1 MTFITQNITSTGVT
15 IDASIGFGIYGN
27 FRITSS
33 GGVTLAANVI
43 FNSTIT
49 AGQQASYTIL
59 WDATLFLSTFSVSIE
74 GFIMN
79 QADVNQSG
87 RFECFYDGT
96 AWTVQYFADGLDQP
110 QVYFG
115 VESVTVLTSGTLTL
129 TAGVSK
135 YYQRLSGGPTVLS
148 AAYDVTANIL
158 GVKDGTQFFVEIAS
172 GTTIGANTFT
182 VFGQTILADDAFN
195 GGAMVIATFDATAN
209 LWRSV
214 YINKALAITQFP
226 AISALT
232 VIANATNA
240 SAVPTAVAASTNG
253 QVLMRRSNALA
264 FNFLEADNFSGSTEL
279 FTPIVLDV
287 EINSAAILTSFT
299 TPVIL
304 ANGTTTPGAGL
315 PVFLGALFYMVS
327 GGVAYAGNT
336 NIGIRYTGSGDD
348 LASFTGALAAT
359 ASSDYTHQ
367 LFPVAPAS
375 GATAIGDQIEFYTK
389 TGAPTTGTRS
399 LRLKLFL
406 TLRPAP

>member
-1 MTFITQNITSTGVT
+1 MNFVQQPITASGGTF
-15 IDASIGFGIYGN
+15 DAYIGFSEFVN
-27 FRITSS
+27 FRTTSS
-33 GGVTLAANVI
+33 GGVTLTGNVV

-49 AGQQASYTIL
+49 AGEQASYTIL
-59 WDATLFLSTFSVSIE
+59 WDATLFLSTFSVTIE
-74 GFIMN
+74 GYVMN

-87 RFECFYDGT
+87 RFECYYDGT

-115 VESVTVLTSGTLTL
+115 VESVTVPTSGTLTL

-135 YYQRLSGGPTVLS
+135 YYQRLSGGPTTLI
-148 AAYDVTANIL
+148 AAYNVTANTA
-158 GVKDGTQFFVEIAS
+158 GVKDGTQFFIEIAS
-172 GTTIGANTFT
+172 GTTIGASTFT
-182 VFGQTILADDAFN
+182 VFGQTILDADALN

-226 AISALT
+226 TIAALT

-240 SAVPTAVAASTNG
+240 SAVPTAVAAASDG
-253 QVLMRRSNALA
+253 QVFMRRSNALA
-264 FNFLEADNFSGSTEL
+264 FNFLEADNFSGSTQL

-287 EINSAAILTSFT
+287 EINSAAILTSFA
-299 TPVIL
+299 TPVVI
-304 ANGTTTPGAGL
+304 ADSSTTPGAGY

-327 GGVAYAGNT
+327 GGVAYAANT

-348 LASFTGALAAT
+348 LASFTGALATT

-375 GATAIGDQIEFYTK
+375 GATAIGNQIEFYTK

>member
-1 MTFITQNITSTGVT
+1 MIFITQPIT
-15 IDASIGFGIYGN
+15 ASGGTFNAFVGFDIYSN
-27 FRITSS
+27 FRTTSS
-33 GGVTLAANVI
+33 GGVSLAANVV
-43 FNSTIT
+43 FSSTIT
-49 AGQQASYTIL
+49 AGIPCSYTIL
-59 WDATLFLSTFSVSIE
+59 WDATIFLGSFSVTIE
-74 GFIMN
+74 GFVMN

-87 RFECFYDGT
+87 RFECYYDGT

-135 YYQRLSGGPTVLS
+135 YYQRLSGAPTTLI
-148 AAYDVTANIL
+148 AAYNVTANTA
-158 GVKDGTQFFVEIAS
+158 GVKDGTQFFIEIAS
-172 GTTIGANTFT
+172 GTTIGSNAFT
-182 VFGQTILADDAFN
+182 VFGQTILSADALN
-195 GGAMVIATFDATAN
+195 GGAMVIATFDATATV
-209 LWRSV
+209 WRSV
-214 YINKALAITQFP
+214 YINKALALTQFP
-226 AISALT
+226 AITALSVLGNGLNST
-232 VIANATNA
+232 AI
-240 SAVPTAVAASTNG
+240 PTAIASTADG
-253 QVLMRRSNALA
+253 ELPLRRGGAVR
-264 FNFLEADNFSGSTEL
+264 FDFLESDNFSGSTEL

-287 EINSAAILTSFT
+287 EIASAAILTSFT
-299 TPVIL
+299 TPVVI
-304 ANGTTTPGAGL
+304 ADSSTTPGAGY

-327 GGVAYAGNT
+327 GGVAYAANT

-375 GATAIGDQIEFYTK
+375 GATAIGQQIEFYTK
-389 TGAPTTGTRS
+389 TGNPTTGTRS

>member
-1 MTFITQNITSTGVT
+1 MTFIPVNITSSGAT
-15 IDASIGFGIYGN
+15 IDASVGFNQYANLRVI
-27 FRITSS
+27 SS
-33 GGVTLAANVI
+33 GAVTLTANVI
-43 FNSTIT
+43 FNSTVT
-49 AGQQASYTIL
+49 AREQASYTIL
-59 WDATLFLSTFSVSIE
+59 WDANLILSTFSVSIE

-87 RFECFYDGT
+87 RFECFYNGT
-96 AWTVQYFADGLDQP
+96 VWTIQYFADGLDQP

-115 VESVTVLTSGTLTL
+115 VESVDILSSGTLTL

-135 YYQRLSGGPTVLS
+135 YYQRLSGSPTTLL
-148 AAYDVTANIL
+148 APYNVTANIA
-158 GVKDGTQFFVEIAS
+158 GVKDGTQFFIEIAG
-172 GTTIGANTFT
+172 GTTIGASTFT
-182 VFGQTILADDAFN
+182 VFGQTILAADAFN
-195 GGAMVIATFDATAN
+195 GGAMVIATFDATAD

-214 YINKALAITQFP
+214 YINKALVITQFP
-226 AISALT
+226 SIAALSVLGNGLNST
-232 VIANATNA
+232 
-240 SAVPTAVAASTNG
+240 AVPTAIASTADG
-253 QVLMRRSNALA
+253 ELVLRRGGAVR
-264 FNFLEADNFSGSTEL
+264 FDFLEADSFSGSTQL

-299 TPVIL
+299 TPVII

-367 LFPVAPAS
+367 LFPVAPVS

-406 TLRPAP
+406 ALRPAP

>member
-1 MTFITQNITSTGVT
+1 MSFTTQPITASGGTF
-15 IDASIGFGIYGN
+15 DAFIGFGIYTN
-27 FRITSS
+27 FRTTSS
-33 GGVTLAANVI
+33 GGVTLTGNVV

-49 AGQQASYTIL
+49 AGIPCSYTIL

-87 RFECFYDGT
+87 RFECYYDGT

-115 VESVTVLTSGTLTL
+115 VESVAVLTSGTVTL

-135 YYQRLSGGPTVLS
+135 YYQRLFGSPTTLI
-148 AAYDVTANIL
+148 AAYNVTANTA
-158 GVKDGTQFFVEIAS
+158 GVKDGTQFFIEIAS
-172 GTTIGANTFT
+172 GTTIGANAFT
-182 VFGQTILADDAFN
+182 VFTQTILAADALA

-209 LWRSV
+209 VWRSV
-214 YINKALAITQFP
+214 YINKALALTQFP
-226 AISALT
+226 SIAALS
-232 VIANATNA
+232 VLANDTNA
-240 SAVPTAVAASTNG
+240 SDVPKAVVAATNG

-279 FTPIVLDV
+279 FTPVVLDV
-287 EINSAAILTSFT
+287 EINSAAILTSFA
-299 TPVIL
+299 TPVVI
-304 ANGTTTPGAGL
+304 ADTSTTPGAGL

-327 GGVAYAGNT
+327 GGVAYAANT

-375 GATAIGDQIEFYTK
+375 GATAIGSQIEFYTK

-406 TLRPAP
+406 ALRPAP